1 MPRKQLYT
9 VSTVG
14 LIADYPLSQS
24 APKCPYTQLQEEVG
38 LLFARF
44 AANQTAEQFVLGAE
58 ASGTVVAVGEGVE
71 TLKVLLLPH
80 FKDWYCELRW

>member
-1 MPRKQLYT
+1 MR
-9 VSTVG
+9 
-14 LIADYPLSQS
+14 
-24 APKCPYTQLQEEVG
+24 

-44 AANQTAEQFVLGAE
+44 AANQTAEKFVLGAE

-80 FKDWYCELRW
+80 FKDWFRELRW